1 MPHSGNQKSFVQR
14 KETKMSSIRATSLHN
29 ISHRQVIC
37 DYLADLPS
45 LDRRVLFQLYA
56 KKEGIRKIASD
67 LQITSTHVE
76 HIVQRTEDFRRN
88 LATRQR
94 LAA

>member
-1 MPHSGNQKSFVQR
+1 
-14 KETKMSSIRATSLHN
+14 MSSTHTTAPQTMSQ
-29 ISHRQVIC
+29 RQVIC

-45 LDRRVLFQLYA
+45 LDRRVLFQVYA
-56 KKEGIRKIASD
+56 KKEGIGKIACD
-67 LQITSTHVE
+67 LQITSTHVQ

-88 LATRQR
+88 VASRQR

>member
-1 MPHSGNQKSFVQR
+1 MLHPESIIVQR
-14 KETKMSSIRATSLHN
+14 KETKMSSTPTTSS
-29 ISHRQVIC
+29 SHTMSQRQVIC

-45 LDRRVLFQLYA
+45 LDRRVLFQVYA
-56 KKEGIRKIASD
+56 KREGINKIASD
-67 LQITSTHVE
+67 LQITSTHVQ

-88 LATRQR
+88 VASRHR

>member
-1 MPHSGNQKSFVQR
+1 MQHAGNQKAFVQG
-14 KETKMSSIRATSLHN
+14 KETKMSSTRATSLRN

-45 LDRRVLFQLYA
+45 LDRRVLFQVYA
-56 KKEGIRKIASD
+56 KKEGIGKIASD

-76 HIVQRTEDFRRN
+76 HILRRTEDFRRD
-88 LATRQR
+88 LASRQR

>member
-1 MPHSGNQKSFVQR
+1 
-14 KETKMSSIRATSLHN
+14 MSSAATTASSN
-29 ISHRQVIC
+29 ISQRQVIC

-56 KKEGIRKIASD
+56 KKEGIGKIASD
-67 LQITSTHVE
+67 LQITFTHVQ

-88 LATRQR
+88 VASRPR

>member
-1 MPHSGNQKSFVQR
+1 MLHSESRIVRQ
-14 KETKMSSIRATSLHN
+14 KETEMTSNHATA
-29 ISHRQVIC
+29 SHTVSQRQVIC

-45 LDRRVLFQLYA
+45 LDRRVLFQVYA
-56 KKEGIRKIASD
+56 KKEGINKIACD
-67 LQITSTHVE
+67 LQITSTHVQ

-88 LATRQR
+88 VAGRQR